1 MQLTNTLQRKLD
13 EVKREKMLLEQQIE
27 REHQSKA
34 DLKSSLATIR
44 GTKENSVPM
53 RGEQSESFQ
62 ECNEEPDSITEC
74 NEQEETILERNE
86 QEESIPEGDEEQ
98 EEQVDNCVSRN

>member
-27 REHQSKA
+27 REHQSNS
-34 DLKSSLATIR
+34 DLKSSLATVR
-44 GTKENSVPM
+44 GTKEDSVPLS
-53 RGEQSESFQ
+53 GQQSESFP

-74 NEQEETILERNE
+74 NEHKEWIPERNE
-86 QEESIPEGDEEQ
+86 QEDSIPEGDEEQ
-98 EEQVDNCVSRN
+98 E

>member
-1 MQLTNTLQRKLD
+1 VQLTNTLQRKLD

-27 REHQSKA
+27 REHQSNS

-44 GTKENSVPM
+44 GTKEDSVPVS
-53 RGEQSESFQ
+53 GQQSESFQ

-74 NEQEETILERNE
+74 NER
-86 QEESIPEGDEEQ
+86 EESIPEGDEEQ
-98 EEQVDNCVSRN
+98 E